1 VAVYNYID
9 ETGVITVDAAAIQAD
24 VEAEYRGVFGADL
37 IVTPNTPQGMLISA
51 EVQARIALA
60 DNNAQLANQ
69 INPNL
74 AGGVFL
80 DAIMSLTNP
89 YGRLPALQSVV
100 YATITGTPGTVIPA
114 GSIVAET
121 GSGDLNQFYTLT
133 QLTIPAN
140 GVATGVQFNSVV
152 YGPIPCAVNALTDI
166 VTAVLG
172 WTTVTN
178 SAAATVGRTLQSD
191 LDARQYRLNTLATQ
205 GASTAQAITAEI
217 LRTTS
222 ASSVTLLENIAN
234 TTQTIDGVSM
244 VAKSVYVCV
253 NDSVVADQGTT
264 SEVAAVIT
272 GTPAVVQTGTLTAN
286 SVTVTGLTDTT
297 LFAVGA
303 GIQGTGI
310 ALGTRV
316 ATKPSSTS
324 ITMTIAATASGA
336 ESLSFCI
343 VVPGGSQASSNGYV
357 FQTLGDVLIPA
368 SGTLD
373 PVLFQALQTGPIPV
387 PVNSLTVIVTPVSG
401 WDTVNNTITA
411 ALGLPSNVA
420 QAMVAK
426 KSAGC
431 AFSNGEIVQTGT
443 LTASS
448 ITVTG
453 LTDTSVFSVGALIK
467 GTGIAAGARVA
478 TKPSSTSITM
488 TIAATASGAQSL
500 TFFAGT
506 PISTIVDVPYSGQLM
521 TVLYDIA
528 ASVTIN
534 VLVNIKLLGAV
545 QDAVTA
551 VQDAIV
557 AYATGGISGIAGLTV
572 GQNVS
577 AFELAGAVTSQYP
590 GIYVQS
596 LYISTGSTSP
606 TLPTEIAIA
615 PYQIATI
622 TANNIIVNLV

>member
-24 VEAEYRGVFGADL
+24 VEAEYRGIFGADL

-74 AGGVFL
+74 AGGVAL

-140 GVATGVQFNSVV
+140 GTVTGVQFNSVV

-166 VTAVLG
+166 VTSVLG

-178 SAAATVGRTLQSD
+178 PAAATIGRTLQSD
-191 LDARQYRLNTLATQ
+191 LDARRYRLNTLATQ

-217 LRTTS
+217 LRNTS

-234 TTQTIDGVSM
+234 STQTIDGVSM
-244 VAKSVYVCV
+244 VAKSIYVCV
-253 NDSVVADQGTT
+253 TDSVVADQGTN

-272 GTPAVVQTGTLTAN
+272 GTPAVVQTGTLTA
-286 SVTVTGLTDTT
+286 SSITVTGLTDTT

-310 ALGTRV
+310 PLGARV

-324 ITMTIAATASGA
+324 ITMTLAATASGA
-336 ESLSFCI
+336 ESLEFCI
-343 VVPGGSQASSNGYV
+343 VVPAGSQTSSNGYV
-357 FQTLGDVLIPA
+357 FQTLGDFLIPA
-368 SGTLD
+368 SGTLS
-373 PVLFQALQTGPIPV
+373 PVLFQAVQTGPIPV

-401 WDTVNNTITA
+401 WSTVNNTITA
-411 ALGLPSNVA
+411 ALGLPSPVA

-431 AFSNGEIVQTGT
+431 AFNNG
-443 LTASS
+443 S
-448 ITVTG
+448 
-453 LTDTSVFSVGALIK
+453 
-467 GTGIAAGARVA
+467 
-478 TKPSSTSITM
+478 
-488 TIAATASGAQSL
+488 
-500 TFFAGT
+500 GT

-590 GIYVQS
+590 AIYVQS
-596 LYISTGSTSP
+596 LYISTGSTPP
-606 TLPTEIAIA
+606 TVPTEIAIA
-615 PYQIATI
+615 PYQIAVI